1 MNPNLLKITSIP
13 ISIEVNV
20 TNGSLKAPENKEP
33 LKIDINRT
41 PGGYKMESRPAKI
54 NIDTYAARSSMGY
67 GEYNASDFN
76 QREAD
81 RGFKIAYQGV
91 ARIVNEGDQ
100 LARGVSPSEIAAQ
113 QMRAGATIETAIDF
127 LPKGGADVSFDKGT
141 LSINYTPTDINI
153 DWENI
158 KFLRCRVCSRQYRIY
173 SKRTSQSGNRICG
186 RAYIRSAECKSGLR
200 CAQKAQHQGLINQK
214 SERKR

>member
-20 TNGSLKAPENKEP
+20 TNGSLKAPEDKEP

-76 QREAD
+76 Q
-81 RGFKIAYQGV
+81 I
-91 ARIVNEGDQ
+91 
-100 LARGVSPSEIAAQ
+100 
-113 QMRAGATIETAIDF
+113 
-127 LPKGGADVSFDKGT
+127 
-141 LSINYTPTDINI
+141 
-153 DWENI
+153 
-158 KFLRCRVCSRQYRIY
+158 
-173 SKRTSQSGNRICG
+173 G
-186 RAYIRSAECKSGLR
+186 RASCR
-200 CAQKAQHQGLINQK
+200 
-214 SERKR
+214 ERV